1 MAAHTSTE
9 PRSAQ
14 QLLAGAP
21 PVSVV
26 AAEVVAAAAAD
37 APRLVVLDDDP
48 TGTQSVA
55 DVPIITDWREQD
67 LRWALRQ
74 PAGGFYLLTNTRSLV
89 PAQAA
94 ARNREV
100 LTALA
105 SITRELTV
113 PVALVSRSDSTLRGH
128 FPLETDVLG
137 EEFAARFGQLVDGVL
152 LIPAYIDAGRITVDS
167 GHWVRTPDGFIPAG
181 ESEFAADVAFGYAAS
196 DLRAFVEEKSDGRWP
211 ADTVARVTLE
221 DLRTGGVEHVM
232 RRLRDLRGGRPMVVD
247 AACDE
252 DLRILALAAMRAEQ
266 QGKTFLYR
274 TGPSFVRNRLGQR
287 AHPPLSDDALAAMIG
302 APVVDDRRTRARGG
316 LVLAGSYVG
325 LTTVQLQQLG
335 ELELL
340 TELELDVPA
349 LLAADDPVSLVES
362 LAARAAHALAEGD
375 VVLRTSRTVVSVPS
389 AQSSLTAH
397 ARVSDA
403 LVETVRGIIARVTPR
418 WIVAKGGI
426 TSSDVAT
433 RGLGI
438 RRAWARGTLLEGI
451 VSLWQPAAGTT
462 PPYIVFAGN
471 VGDEGAL
478 RRVVQRLRIAA
489 A

>member
-1 MAAHTSTE
+1 MAVHTSTE
-9 PRSAQ
+9 PRSVQ
-14 QLLAGAP
+14 RLLAGAP
-21 PVSVV
+21 AVSDLT
-26 AAEVVAAAAAD
+26 AEVVAAAAAD
-37 APRLVVLDDDP
+37 ARRLVVLDDDP

-55 DVPIITDWREQD
+55 DVPIITEWREPD

-74 PAGGFYLLTNTRSLV
+74 PVGGFYVLTNTRSLG
-89 PAQAA
+89 PARAA

-105 SITRELTV
+105 SVATELGV

-137 EEFAARFGQLVDGVL
+137 EELAARFGQPVDGVL

-181 ESEFAADVAFGYAAS
+181 ASEFAADVAFGYAAS

-211 ADTVARVTLE
+211 RATVARLTLE
-221 DLRTGGVEHVM
+221 DLRTAGVEHVT
-232 RRLRDLRGGRPMVVD
+232 RRLSNLRGGQPMVVD

-252 DLRILALAAMRAEQ
+252 DLRIVALAAMRAEQ
-266 QGKTFLYR
+266 RGKTFVYR

-302 APVVDDRRTRARGG
+302 ARVTGAGRTRARGG
-316 LVLAGSYVG
+316 LVLVGSYVG
-325 LTTVQLQQLG
+325 LTTVQLLQLAG
-335 ELELL
+335 LELL
-340 TELELDVPA
+340 TELELDVLA
-349 LLAADDPVSLVES
+349 LLVANDPISLVES
-362 LAARAAHALAEGD
+362 LAARAARALEEGD
-375 VVLRTSRTVVSVPS
+375 VVVRTSRAVARDPS
-389 AQSSLTAH
+389 ESSLTTH

-403 LVETVRGIIARVTPR
+403 LVETVRAITARVTPR
-418 WIVAKGGI
+418 WIVVKGGI

-451 VSLWQPAAGTT
+451 VSLWQPAAGVT
-462 PPYIVFAGN
+462 PPYVVFAGN
-471 VGDEGAL
+471 VGDDGAL

-489 A
+489 D